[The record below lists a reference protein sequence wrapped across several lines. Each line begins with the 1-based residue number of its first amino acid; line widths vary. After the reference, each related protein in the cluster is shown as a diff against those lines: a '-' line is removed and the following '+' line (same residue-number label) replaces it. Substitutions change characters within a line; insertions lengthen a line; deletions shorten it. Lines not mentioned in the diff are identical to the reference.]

1 MYPYIVKILSLAA
14 VMAALLLA
22 GCSGPGKRLL
32 SDDALVRS
40 AALESAAAS
49 APKDKVRIVARL
61 RKALAGRD
69 PRRRAYAVT
78 ALEDIGA
85 EAVRAAPELMAA
97 LGDGD
102 PFISAAAERAL
113 VKLKGTAPAL
123 AGALLSTDPVLKLKA
138 PEILAAQGEA
148 GVLALAANFER
159 GSRELALESC
169 LALGRLG
176 PAAEKGV
183 PALAR
188 AASST
193 DPAVKAAALGALSNI
208 GRPAGLWLAAALK
221 SASPR
226 SRAGA
231 AALLAAMPSPPAETL
246 EPLASALEDPD
257 GAVRENAGTALA
269 AFTPE
274 LMNNLPSNLLPV
286 LSKAAAAG
294 SKESGPTLLALVRT
308 GRAEGK
314 WLAAALR
321 SPEPRTREAAGLA
334 LLLMFPPPQ
343 EAAEPLLETLKDADL
358 KVRRSAAAA
367 LGNYAV
373 ASPATL
379 PAGTVAALLA
389 ATSDADP
396 ETRNLAVFPLGRL
409 APADRSALDAV
420 IQTLASA
427 DPEVR
432 VSAAAALTAAGKK
445 AAAAETALWKV
456 FRSRDCRQKT
466 AAAKAL
472 AAVKPEL
479 RRLPAVARAL
489 KTICPALK
497 TAPPAPSALPGLA
510 PKKKKKPAAK
520 IPPRSAP

>member
-1 MYPYIVKILSLAA
+1 
-14 VMAALLLA
+14 MAALLLT
-22 GCSGPGKRLL
+22 GCASPGKRLL
-32 SDDALVRS
+32 SDDALTRA
-40 AALESAAAS
+40 AALEAAAGEPS
-49 APKDKVRIVARL
+49 KVKLKIVARL
-61 RKALAGRD
+61 RKALAGKAA
-69 PRRRAYAVT
+69 RRRGYAVT
-78 ALEDIGA
+78 ALEDIGP
-85 EAVRAAPELMAA
+85 EAQRAAPELMTA
-97 LGDGD
+97 LGYED
-102 PFISAAAERAL
+102 PFVSAAAERTL
-113 VKLKGTAPAL
+113 IKLKGTAPAL
-123 AGALLSTDPVLKLKA
+123 AGALLSPDPVLRRKA
-138 PEILAAQGEA
+138 PEILAAQGET
-148 GVLALAANFER
+148 GVLAIAANFEK

-169 LALGRLG
+169 HALGRLG

-188 AASST
+188 AASSS
-193 DPAVKAAALGALSNI
+193 DGEVKAAALSALSNV
-208 GRPAGLWLAAALK
+208 GRPAGLWLTAALR

-231 AALLAAMPSPPAETL
+231 AALLAAMPSPPEEAL
-246 EPLASALEDPD
+246 EALAAALEDPD
-257 GAVRENAGTALA
+257 GAVRENSAVALA

-274 LMNNLPSNLLPV
+274 VMNTLPSGLLPV
-286 LSKAAAAG
+286 LAKAAAAAE
-294 SKESGPTLLALVRT
+294 SKESGPALLALVRT

-321 SPEPRTREAAGLA
+321 SPEPRTREAAALA

-343 EAAEPLLETLKDADL
+343 EAAAPLLETLKDGDL
-358 KVRRSAAAA
+358 KVRRAAASA

-373 ASPATL
+373 ASPAAL

-389 ATSDADP
+389 ATRDADP

-409 APADRSALDAV
+409 APGDKSALDAV

-432 VSAAAALTAAGKK
+432 LSAAAALTAAGKK

-466 AAAKAL
+466 AAARAL

-479 RRLPAVARAL
+479 RRLAAVARAL
-489 KTICPALK
+489 KTICPAVK
-497 TAPPAPSALPGLA
+497 DAAPDPSALPGLA
-510 PKKKKKPAAK
+510 PKKKRKPAVKA
-520 IPPRSAP
+520 AP

>member
-1 MYPYIVKILSLAA
+1 
-14 VMAALLLA
+14 MATLLLA
-22 GCSGPGKRLL
+22 GCSAPGKRLL
-32 SDDALVRS
+32 ADDALVRA
-40 AALESAAAS
+40 AALESAAGS
-49 APKDKVRIVARL
+49 APKEKFKIVARL

-69 PRRRAYAVT
+69 ARRRAYAVT
-78 ALEDIGA
+78 ALEDIGP
-85 EAVRAAPELMAA
+85 EAQRAAPELMTA
-97 LGDGD
+97 LGDAD
-102 PFISAAAERAL
+102 PFVAAGAERAL

-123 AGALLSTDPVLKLKA
+123 AGALLSPDPALKLKA

-188 AASST
+188 AASSS
-193 DPAVKAAALGALSNI
+193 DAAVKAAALAALANV

-221 SASPR
+221 SGSPR
-226 SRAGA
+226 SRSGA
-231 AALLAAMPSPPAETL
+231 AALLAAMPAPPAETL
-246 EPLASALEDPD
+246 EPLAAALEDPD
-257 GAVRENAGTALA
+257 GAVRADSAAALA
-269 AFTPE
+269 AFEPE
-274 LMNNLPSNLLPV
+274 TMNTLPSGLLPV
-286 LSKAAAAG
+286 LARAAAAG
-294 SKESGPTLLALVRT
+294 DKESGPALLALVRT

-321 SPEPRTREAAGLA
+321 SSEPRTREAAALA

-343 EAAEPLLETLKDADL
+343 EAAGPLLETLKDGDL
-358 KVRRSAAAA
+358 KVRRAAAAA

-373 ASPATL
+373 ASPAAL

-389 ATSDADP
+389 ATGDADP

-409 APADRSALDAV
+409 APADKSALDAV
-420 IQTLASA
+420 IQTLTNA

-432 VSAAAALTAAGKK
+432 LSAAAALTAAGKK

-466 AAAKAL
+466 AAARAL

-479 RRLPAVARAL
+479 RRLPAVARAI
-489 KTICPALK
+489 KTVCPAVK
-497 TAPPAPSALPGLA
+497 TAPPDPSTLPGLA

-520 IPPRSAP
+520 KAP